1 MGIFK
6 RWINSKDGSK
16 TAYWYIR
23 YTVNG
28 KDKWESV
35 GKVGEVT
42 KSVAQSRLD
51 RIKRKINKG
60 LYNYDDENV
69 TLENIQ
75 QDYIDS
81 LNAKQLRSV
90 KQRRRHLK
98 YLISY
103 FGSKKFAQISPKD
116 IDDYKHFRLKTM
128 KPASI
133 NRELAT
139 LRNVINMA
147 KRWKMFYG
155 ENPVSI
161 SGLLTENNQRDRVL
175 SFEEQERLFNS
186 SAEHL
191 KPILF
196 TALNTGM
203 RKGEILSL
211 TWKDVDFRNNVL
223 IIRASNSKN
232 KKTKRVPINSILRT
246 LLLDLRKES
255 LWFDKKY
262 QEDQK
267 VFRDNWGKPI
277 KDIKTAFISACRRA
291 NIKDFRFH
299 DIRHTAGTRMNE
311 SGVGIVAISDILGH
325 SSIDITKRRYIH
337 PGESLRDAVERLAS
351 NEKSRSNK
359 RSNEND
365 KSN

>member
-1 MGIFK
+1 MGVFK
-6 RWINSKDGSK
+6 RWIKSKDGSK

-28 KDKWESV
+28 KDNWESV

-42 KSVAQSRLD
+42 KSVAQSNLD
-51 RIKRKINKG
+51 RKKRRIKKG
-60 LYNYDDENV
+60 LYDYNEENV
-69 TLENIQ
+69 TLETLEK
-75 QDYIDS
+75 DYIDS

-90 KQRRRHLK
+90 DQRKRHLK
-98 YLISY
+98 ILISY
-103 FGSKKFAQISPKD
+103 FSTKKIILITPKD
-116 IDDYKHFRLKTM
+116 IDEYKTFRLKTL
-128 KPASI
+128 KPASV

-139 LRNVINMA
+139 LRNIINMA

-155 ENPVSI
+155 DNPVSI
-161 SGLLTENNQRDRVL
+161 SGLLTENNQRERVL
-175 SFEEQERLFNS
+175 SLEEQERLFNS

-191 KPILF
+191 KPVLF

-211 TWKDVDFRNNVL
+211 TWQDVDFKNNIL

-232 KKTKRVPINSILRT
+232 KKTKRVPINSVLRT
-246 LLLDLRKES
+246 MLLELRKKS

-262 QEDQK
+262 KEDQK

-277 KDIKTAFISACRRA
+277 KDIKTAFINACRRA

-337 PGESLRDAVERLAS
+337 PGESLREAVEKLAS
-351 NEKSRSNK
+351 NEKSCSNK

-365 KSN
+365 K